1 MEVRAKFRVES
12 VTEHVWGK
20 AKSVKMGPQY
30 DPSIPEDQR
39 FHEATPSGSLEM
51 LVTNEAALA
60 VLRPG
65 AVFYLDF
72 TPAPDLAK
80 KSGD

>member
-1 MEVRAKFRVES
+1 MNVRAKFRVES

-20 AKSVKMGPQY
+20 GKTVKLGPQY
-30 DPSIPEDQR
+30 DTSIPEDRR
-39 FHEATPSGSLEM
+39 FSEATPSGSLEM
-51 LVTNEAALA
+51 MVTNEAALA

-72 TPAPDLAK
+72 TPVG
-80 KSGD
+80 SV